1 MKKDRRIEIMGIL
14 NLTDDS
20 YFAESR
26 CADEHAALKRAER
39 LLAEGADIIQKGG
52 APCPSNPERSR
63 SANVWAAVP

>member
-39 LLAEGADIIQKGG
+39 LLAEDRK
-52 APCPSNPERSR
+52 S
-63 SANVWAAVP
+63 VV